1 MSAFE
6 KGKQWILALQVME
19 QMDAEKVRKD
29 AVVHNAAMSACEKCS
44 QWQSAHAI
52 LSTMHPKLRDTYSFN
67 AVMAASA
74 NARMWEVTIHLLQ
87 AMREDSLADSY
98 SYAAAISAY
107 GVQHWAAALA
117 LFWTKEV
124 QNLAGPVIFNEILDA
139 VFVEE
144 SMLLVLLVD
153 WPVIIWCM
161 EYILYNYNTLH
172 VYNELCIIYR
182 YQLTDR
188 SVLCSQESETHQIYL
203 LFSDYESVI
212 VCHFHCVFFPVCV
225 ATFPSGTDR
234 ITCTYCYSHAGS
246 NEQLLAYVRMI
257 V

>member
-19 QMDAEKVRKD
+19 QMDAAKVQRD

-52 LSTMHPKLRDTYSFN
+52 LSAMHPKLRDTYSFN

-74 NARMWEVTIHLLQ
+74 NAQMWQVTIHLLQ

-107 GVQHWAAALA
+107 GVRHWAEALA
-117 LFWTKEV
+117 LFWTEEV
-124 QNLAGPVIFNEILDA
+124 QNLAGPVIFNEVLDA

-144 SMLLVLLVD
+144 SMLFIILLVD
-153 WPVIIWCM
+153 WPVIWCM
-161 EYILYNYNTLH
+161 EYI
-172 VYNELCIIYR
+172 
-182 YQLTDR
+182 
-188 SVLCSQESETHQIYL
+188 S
-203 LFSDYESVI
+203 
-212 VCHFHCVFFPVCV
+212 
-225 ATFPSGTDR
+225 
-234 ITCTYCYSHAGS
+234 
-246 NEQLLAYVRMI
+246 LLASVRNTHTRAPKYCFLI
-257 V
+257 IKLSL

>member
-1 MSAFE
+1 MMSAFE

-19 QMDAEKVRKD
+19 QMDAAKVRKD

-52 LSTMHPKLRDTYSFN
+52 LSAMHPKLRDTYSFN

-117 LFWTKEV
+117 LFWTEEV

-144 SMLLVLLVD
+144 SM
-153 WPVIIWCM
+153 
-161 EYILYNYNTLH
+161 
-172 VYNELCIIYR
+172 
-182 YQLTDR
+182 
-188 SVLCSQESETHQIYL
+188 
-203 LFSDYESVI
+203 
-212 VCHFHCVFFPVCV
+212 FFAIFV
-225 ATFPSGTDR
+225 G
-234 ITCTYCYSHAGS
+234 
-246 NEQLLAYVRMI
+246 
-257 V
+257 

>member
-1 MSAFE
+1 MGKQQVSRTTISYGSMMSAFE

-19 QMDAEKVRKD
+19 QMDAAKVRKD

-52 LSTMHPKLRDTYSFN
+52 LSAMHPKLRDTYSFN

-117 LFWTKEV
+117 LFWTEEV

-139 VFVEE
+139 VLVEE
-144 SMLLVLLVD
+144 SMFFAIFVGWLASYYLMYG
-153 WPVIIWCM
+153 IHTSQ
-161 EYILYNYNTLH
+161 YFT
-172 VYNELCIIYR
+172 CI
-182 YQLTDR
+182 
-188 SVLCSQESETHQIYL
+188 
-203 LFSDYESVI
+203 
-212 VCHFHCVFFPVCV
+212 
-225 ATFPSGTDR
+225 
-234 ITCTYCYSHAGS
+234 
-246 NEQLLAYVRMI
+246 
-257 V
+257 